1 MAQASVRAE
10 WRVVFLLPLW
20 FAGAALAVGAH
31 RDVPVLDDWTYAWT
45 VERLVRDGRFAVLDW
60 SAVYPLG
67 AALWGSAWSWVF
79 GFSFVTLRLSTLA
92 LALVAC
98 GALYFILRELDA
110 PPALSLLGALSVAAN
125 PVFLLLS
132 SSFMTDVPFVAFTLL
147 SLLCYVRAMRRGEAR
162 WLWWGGAWACASCL
176 ERQIGILAP
185 IAALPLL
192 AARPPRIPRSTVAVA
207 IGVSWA
213 VMLAGLIALTSSM
226 RPTGEMIKLTDRL
239 SYVFEIPV
247 ATYVGYNVYI
257 LTTMAFYALPALL
270 AMATVR
276 GLWRNRALLASA
288 LAIGALMLAFAG
300 EIPLP
305 LRPGSTW
312 TLTEVGG
319 SRALVNGWLPAA
331 DVSAIGVALRLAGVL
346 AAALLL
352 LSIPGRVPAPLPG
365 LTMARRFGALAGWA
379 RQLAPASNVTPRT
392 PLVVYLAGYLLL
404 ANVLWMYNDRY
415 LLVLLPVIAALAL
428 GRRVQRPGV
437 PRLAWMVTAVFA
449 IVAVAGTRD
458 AIRFNEAVRDSW
470 QALVDSGVQPSDID
484 AGYAWTGWVLYAH
497 PENLAR
503 GLTVKDVPWITSKR
517 RAPYVLS
524 KSRLDGYDVTRE
536 VTWGDDA
543 PWPGPD
549 RLLVLK
555 QRAPN
560 PATGASRQARPA
572 G

>member
-1 MAQASVRAE
+1 M
-10 WRVVFLLPLW
+10 
-20 FAGAALAVGAH
+20 
-31 RDVPVLDDWTYAWT
+31 
-45 VERLVRDGRFAVLDW
+45 
-60 SAVYPLG
+60 
-67 AALWGSAWSWVF
+67 
-79 GFSFVTLRLSTLA
+79 
-92 LALVAC
+92 
-98 GALYFILRELDA
+98 
-110 PPALSLLGALSVAAN
+110 
-125 PVFLLLS
+125 
-132 SSFMTDVPFVAFTLL
+132 
-147 SLLCYVRAMRRGEAR
+147 
-162 WLWWGGAWACASCL
+162 
-176 ERQIGILAP
+176 
-185 IAALPLL
+185 
-192 AARPPRIPRSTVAVA
+192 PRIQRSTVAIA
-207 IGVSWA
+207 IGTSWA
-213 VMLAGLIALTSSM
+213 VMLAGLIVLTSSM

-239 SYVFEIPV
+239 GYVLQIPV

-276 GLWRNRALLASA
+276 GLWRNGALLVSA

-300 EIPLP
+300 ELPLP

-319 SRALVNGWLPAA
+319 SRALINGGFPAA
-331 DVSAIGVALRLAGVL
+331 DVPLIGSALRVVGVL

-352 LSIPGRVPAPLPG
+352 LSIPGRVPISLPR
-365 LTMARRFGALAGWA
+365 LPMARRFVAFAA
-379 RQLAPASNVTPRT
+379 RVRQLIPAMAVTPRT

-415 LLVLLPVIAALAL
+415 LLVLLPVVAALAL
-428 GRRVQRPGV
+428 GRRVLRPEV

-449 IVAVAGTRD
+449 VVAVAGTRD

-470 QALVDSGVQPSDID
+470 QALVDSGVPPSDID

-517 RAPYVLS
+517 RAPYILS

-555 QRAPN
+555 RRLPDQT
-560 PATGASRQARPA
+560 TGTSRQTRPA